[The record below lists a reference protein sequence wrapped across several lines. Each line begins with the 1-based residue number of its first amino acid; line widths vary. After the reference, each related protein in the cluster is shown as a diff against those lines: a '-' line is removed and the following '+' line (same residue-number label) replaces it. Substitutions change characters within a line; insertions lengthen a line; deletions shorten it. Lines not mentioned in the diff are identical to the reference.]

1 VEVRRYLQY
10 PPLYQAAYMLGG
22 LQLRALHKEAVG
34 SGRMTEKAF
43 HDAVFQGNAMPVEMV
58 RAELLNLPVSR
69 DFKPHWRFADPLP
82 EQH

>member
-1 VEVRRYLQY
+1 MEVRRYLQY

-43 HDAVFQGNAMPVEMV
+43 HDAVLHGHAMPVETV
-58 RAELLNLPVSR
+58 RAELLNLPLSR
-69 DFKPHWRFADPLP
+69 GFKPHWRFADPLP
-82 EQH
+82 DKH